1 MNLNL
6 KLKYYKVSRKV
17 NSIPLK
23 EKGERKDTKRN
34 NELRS
39 DSLIGRIENIWTP
52 SFLDIVILN
61 IDFRML
67 LT

>member
-34 NELRS
+34 NELKS

-52 SFLDIVILN
+52 PFLDIVMIKYR
-61 IDFRML
+61 F
-67 LT
+67 